1 MSGMRFKF
9 DILPPTADLDAVMN
23 VPTAISVDGSVC
35 LFLFVL
41 FFFFEK
47 INQKNVKYRPTAL
60 NATDTSSPETV
71 TYSPVVVACH
81 RQLLPSL
88 PFSPIQ
94 EPIFEQIG
102 YPKVGPILN
111 LNLCFG

>member
-41 FFFFEK
+41 FFLKK
-47 INQKNVKYRPTAL
+47 IQQKISLNHETTA
-60 NATDTSSPETV
+60 DTSSPETV